1 MTHTWGRSYINC
13 QSKSIYDMR
22 YNLMFIPGPL
32 KTIDVPLHFKHR
44 GAIKE
49 TGISANYPVCSA
61 FTVLTKQ

>member
-1 MTHTWGRSYINC
+1 
-13 QSKSIYDMR
+13 MR

-32 KTIDVPLHFKHR
+32 NAIDVSSYFKHR

-49 TGISANYPVCSA
+49 MGISANYSLCSA